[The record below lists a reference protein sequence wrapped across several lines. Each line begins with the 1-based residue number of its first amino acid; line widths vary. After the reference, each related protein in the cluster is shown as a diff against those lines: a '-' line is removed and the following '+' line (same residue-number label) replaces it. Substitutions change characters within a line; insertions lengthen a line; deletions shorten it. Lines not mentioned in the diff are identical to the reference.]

1 MVDGTIKRITLQ
13 MKLHGYHNSSATLSI
28 IIALEL
34 KKLDYEVI
42 AADIKTDEDM
52 LAPTLE
58 DKDKIMTQPLSIIEY
73 LNEWYTHDGRT
84 QKINFLPAYIPNQI
98 KVRELALIIMC
109 DIQSIDNTHVLTYLQ
124 NTFNITEDEKMKW
137 YHHWIHEGFKKIE
150 EHLSRD
156 NKFCVGNK
164 ITLADIVLVPQ
175 VFNAKEHKCSLK
187 QYPNIMKVYK
197 NCLKMKEFKKAEKI
211 FKKGF

>member
-1 MVDGTIKRITLQ
+1 
-13 MKLHGYHNSSATLSI
+13 MKLHGYHKSSATLRV

-42 AADIKTDEDM
+42 AVNLKTNEQGDM
-52 LAPTLE
+52 LVPILE
-58 DKDKIMTQPLSIIEY
+58 DKDKIMTQSLSIIEY
-73 LNEWYTHDGRT
+73 LDEWYTHLGTAQR
-84 QKINFLPAYIPNQI
+84 KRFLPIYIPEKI
-98 KVRELALIIMC
+98 KVRELAHIIAC
-109 DIQSIDNTHVLTYLQ
+109 DIHPIDNLRVLKYLQ
-124 NTFNITEDEKMKW
+124 NNFNITEDEKIEW
-137 YHHWIHEGFKKIE
+137 YHHWIHKGFRKIE

-156 NKFCVGNK
+156 SKFCVGNK

-175 VFNAKEHKCSLK
+175 VFNVKEHKCSLK

-197 NCLKMKEFKKAEKI
+197 NCLKIKEFKKAEKI